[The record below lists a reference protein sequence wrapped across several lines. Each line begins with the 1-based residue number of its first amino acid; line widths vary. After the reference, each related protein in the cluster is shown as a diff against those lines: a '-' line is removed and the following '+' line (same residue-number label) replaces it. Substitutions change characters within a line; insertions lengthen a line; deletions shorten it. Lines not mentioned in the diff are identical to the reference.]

1 MHASCL
7 AMSTVDIG
15 SNASG
20 VQECMGIVVDAIG
33 VQGARDLWA
42 PLMQL
47 EGANARQ
54 LQWLAVLAC
63 W

>member
-1 MHASCL
+1 
-7 AMSTVDIG
+7 MSTVDVG

-20 VQECMGIVVDAIG
+20 AQECMGIVVDAIG

>member
-1 MHASCL
+1 M
-7 AMSTVDIG
+7 
-15 SNASG
+15 G
-20 VQECMGIVVDAIG
+20 VVVDTIG
-33 VQGARDLWA
+33 VQGAREVWA

-47 EGANARQ
+47 EGTHARQ